1 MMCHI
6 LAEREDFILLTLKID
21 YGYDTPK
28 IKPGCITY
36 GYDTPKIEPGGITL
50 ISNFEN
56 VILTNK
62 NPDHC
67 KRL

>member
-28 IKPGCITY
+28 IKPGDITY
-36 GYDTPKIEPGGITL
+36 DVLYGH
-50 ISNFEN
+50 
-56 VILTNK
+56 LT
-62 NPDHC
+62 C
-67 KRL
+67 KLVVSSHKEG

>member
-6 LAEREDFILLTLKID
+6 LVKREGFILLALKID

-28 IKPGCITY
+28 INPGGITY

-50 ISNFEN
+50 IFNFEN
-56 VILTNK
+56 GILTDK
-62 NPDHC
+62 TPDHC
-67 KRL
+67 KRS